1 MKMAAF
7 FLSQIRNERLPNG
20 NLAIICHGYHALSH
34 LRARIHSSG
43 SFCRTISSSENRHK
57 GQCSYHPMT
66 RIQST
71 SAAFRQASLSHARHV
86 PDHLYRTPLTPSHR
100 IDEKSPSTGLR
111 HTYLGCVTHIYV
123 CGGYGSNLHM
133 AVTCA
138 CGTSSARPCRELAF
152 GARPACVRVEDFR
165 LGHVLYA
172 RVTETFVW
180 GTPCAPQTNIFGK
193 TDPFSPKLAHPV
205 CPKRKSSPFILLKRA
220 PNANYRHPLSRNV
233 PQTQT
238 PAASS
243 SPKYNRYV
251 FPKHA
256 RTYM

>member
-71 SAAFRQASLSHARHV
+71 SAALRQASLSHARHV

-100 IDEKSPSTGLR
+100 IDEKPPSTGLR
-111 HTYLGCVTHIYV
+111 HTYLGCVTHIWAASHISGLRHTYICV

-138 CGTSSARPCRELAF
+138 CGTSSAHPCRELAF

-165 LGHVLYA
+165 LG
-172 RVTETFVW
+172 TF
-180 GTPCAPQTNIFGK
+180 
-193 TDPFSPKLAHPV
+193 
-205 CPKRKSSPFILLKRA
+205 
-220 PNANYRHPLSRNV
+220 
-233 PQTQT
+233 
-238 PAASS
+238 
-243 SPKYNRYV
+243 
-251 FPKHA
+251 
-256 RTYM
+256 

>member
-1 MKMAAF
+1 MFVSSDDAYTKYECCSSAGLTFACP
-7 FLSQIRNERLPNG
+7 S
-20 NLAIICHGYHALSH
+20 C
-34 LRARIHSSG
+34 ARS
-43 SFCRTISSSENRHK
+43 
-57 GQCSYHPMT
+57 
-66 RIQST
+66 
-71 SAAFRQASLSHARHV
+71 SLSHSAHALPPHRREASF
-86 PDHLYRTPLTPSHR
+86 DWAASH
-100 IDEKSPSTGLR
+100 ISGLR

-172 RVTETFVW
+172 HVTETFVW
-180 GTPCAPQTNIFGK
+180 GTPCAPRTNIFGK
-193 TDPFSPKLAHPV
+193 TDAFSPKVAHPV
-205 CPKRKSSPFILLKRA
+205 CPKHKSSPFILLKRA

-233 PQTQT
+233 PQTQI

-243 SPKYNRYV
+243 SPKYNRHV

>member
-1 MKMAAF
+1 MPVM
-7 FLSQIRNERLPNG
+7 RP
-20 NLAIICHGYHALSH
+20 IIFIALRSRPPTASTRSL
-34 LRARIHSSG
+34 LR
-43 SFCRTISSSENRHK
+43 
-57 GQCSYHPMT
+57 
-66 RIQST
+66 
-71 SAAFRQASLSHARHV
+71 
-86 PDHLYRTPLTPSHR
+86 
-100 IDEKSPSTGLR
+100 
-111 HTYLGCVTHIYV
+111 LGCVTHIYV

-172 RVTETFVW
+172 HVTETFVW

-233 PQTQT
+233 PQTQIPRRLLFPEIQSACFSET
-238 PAASS
+238 RSNIYVATNHPVQNASTYALVS
-243 SPKYNRYV
+243 HRPRGEPPPSPSYTRSFELLRFEKSRKRSESTRKTLPSDSCFAQILGVDDSEGLALPYASLQDSKGS
-251 FPKHA
+251 FS
-256 RTYM
+256 